1 MAMALSEAESEQG
14 IAVLQ
19 RLWFDMARTAGV
31 AEDVSNLFM
40 ACDGW
45 EVREMGFTAV
55 DGFYLDMNA
64 FMHHETGRGDLPDL
78 PEWIAPLGVTVE
90 AAATTLRGIFQAAL
104 PRMREL
110 QRLWTPP
117 DIP

>member
-1 MAMALSEAESEQG
+1 MRLSEEEYERG
-14 IAVLQ
+14 ISVLQ
-19 RLWFDMARTAGV
+19 RLWGDMARTARI
-31 AEDVSNLFM
+31 AEEVSNLFA
-40 ACDGW
+40 ACDGV
-45 EVREMGFTAV
+45 EVREMGFTAI

-64 FMHHETGRGDLPDL
+64 FMHYETGRGDLPDL
-78 PEWIAPLGVTVE
+78 PEWIAPLGLTVE
-90 AAATTLRGIFQAAL
+90 AAATTLRGIFQVAL